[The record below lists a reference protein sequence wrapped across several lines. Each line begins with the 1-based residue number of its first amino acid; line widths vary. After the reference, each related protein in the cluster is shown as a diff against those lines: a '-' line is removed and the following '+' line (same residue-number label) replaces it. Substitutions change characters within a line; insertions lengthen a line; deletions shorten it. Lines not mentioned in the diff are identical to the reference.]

1 MAGLPGFA
9 SHGSSLHLGAGC
21 IGSPWMSQAPSL
33 YFSDAVVNLDYFPVF
48 RDSTG
53 SSGSHQGQTASV
65 PQTLKLSTE
74 SDSQSDGK
82 MDVSSD
88 NDQKPDSF
96 KRPEPRSSVQT
107 QPPCEPTL
115 LYESESDDGSPIKR
129 PKHPEARIKGRGPS
143 YDPTLLC
150 GSESDDGSPIKRPKH
165 PEAEVSDK
173 GPSCE
178 QAFLYGAESDDGS
191 PIKRPKHPEAGI
203 LDKDPSG
210 SDDGTPQ
217 KRPKQ
222 LAASNEPTLLYESDA
237 KVAPIESDIRG
248 DGHHASYEQTLV
260 YSDVSEEKPTSLSDK
275 SSANVAENR
284 TNRPDIQQQPVAIKD
299 ADATVL
305 YADAEMS
312 STDDEEE
319 SGMVYSS
326 VRTII
331 KRKFI
336 SSSTLFVCLFLTC
349 SHVCMRNLQL
359 LKL

>member
-1 MAGLPGFA
+1 
-9 SHGSSLHLGAGC
+9 
-21 IGSPWMSQAPSL
+21 MSQAPSL

-115 LYESESDDGSPIKR
+115 LYESESDDGSPTKR

-165 PEAEVSDK
+165 PEA
-173 GPSCE
+173 
-178 QAFLYGAESDDGS
+178 
-191 PIKRPKHPEAGI
+191 GI
-203 LDKDPSG
+203 SDKDPSCEPTALYG
-210 SDDGTPQ
+210 SESDDGTPQ

-222 LAASNEPTLLYESDA
+222 LAASYEPTLLHESDA
-237 KVAPIESDIRG
+237 KIAPIESDIRG
-248 DGHHASYEQTLV
+248 DAHHASYEQTLV

-275 SSANVAENR
+275 SSENVAENR

-299 ADATVL
+299 
-305 YADAEMS
+305 ADAEMS

-336 SSSTLFVCLFLTC
+336 SSSTLLVCLFLIC

>member
-1 MAGLPGFA
+1 MGTVFILELAA
-9 SHGSSLHLGAGC
+9 NS
-21 IGSPWMSQAPSL
+21 GSPWMSQAPSL

-53 SSGSHQGQTASV
+53 SSGSHEGQTASV

-165 PEAEVSDK
+165 PEA
-173 GPSCE
+173 
-178 QAFLYGAESDDGS
+178 
-191 PIKRPKHPEAGI
+191 GI

-275 SSANVAENR
+275 SSENVAENR

-299 ADATVL
+299 T
-305 YADAEMS
+305 DAEMS

-319 SGMVYSS
+319 SGMVYSC

-336 SSSTLFVCLFLTC
+336 SSSTLLVCLFLIC